1 MTTQV
6 LCDGC
11 GIKLGTDKT
20 PNWWRSAFMGDTIR
34 DMNGRVMESTGL
46 IAPGNRQY
54 IRNLDKVDLCI
65 PCMAKTQEENTK

>member
-11 GIKLGTDKT
+11 GIKLGTDQA
-20 PNWWRSAFMGDTIR
+20 PNWWRSMLMGDTIR
-34 DMNGRVMESTGL
+34 DMNQRVMESTGL

-54 IRNLDKVDLCI
+54 IRNLDKADLCI
-65 PCMAKTQEENTK
+65 PCMSKSQGGKK